1 MKTVFVDTS
10 ALIAL
15 GSRRDFFHSMALEP
29 QSQLKSNKRRF
40 VTTSAVL
47 FESGNAFNRENLRM
61 LAVET
66 IEAIQVSDRWNYR
79 RITILCE
86 DKQQGWFARHF
97 LICMGASGPILEV

>member
-1 MKTVFVDTS
+1 
-10 ALIAL
+10 
-15 GSRRDFFHSMALEP
+15 
-29 QSQLKSNKRRF
+29 
-40 VTTSAVL
+40 
-47 FESGNAFNRENLRM
+47 M